1 MKTQL
6 KQTVIAVLTS
16 AVLLTSPAANASG
29 IPTVDGANIAQ
40 GVQSMLM
47 DIMNQAETIQQWTT
61 NFEHLK
67 TQIQN
72 QIDQLNAIKNVK
84 DLDDVLKIMNTIN
97 DMPQEWADMYKTVE
111 KLDPTG
117 ELAKLKYDP
126 ELAMKN
132 AMNDIAILNAIEKQ
146 FDPNNKTGTHYR
158 LKQATDLL
166 KSADSEIALQK
177 VTAMILA
184 EQTRIQQAQF
194 QYATIKEKYGSLE
207 TANRE
212 KQKEREHCYVQ
223 QYINGNGKDL
233 SKCHQ

>member
-1 MKTQL
+1 MKSQL

-16 AVLLTSPAANASG
+16 AVLFTAPAANASG

-67 TQIQN
+67 TQIEN
-72 QIDQLNAIKNVK
+72 QIKTLESIKNVK
-84 DLDDVLKIMNTIN
+84 DLDDVLNVMNKIQ
-97 DMPQEWADMYKTVE
+97 DMPEEWSDMYKTVE

-126 ELAMKN
+126 ELAIKN
-132 AMNDIAILNAIEKQ
+132 AMNDIAMLNAIQKQ
-146 FDPNNKTGTHYR
+146 FDPNNKNGSHYR

-194 QYATIKEKYGSLE
+194 QYATIKEKYDSQE
-207 TANRE
+207 KANRE
-212 KQKEREHCYVQ
+212 KQKERDICYHQ
-223 QYINGNGKDL
+223 AYINGEDL
-233 SKCHQ
+233 SKCRQ

>member
-16 AVLLTSPAANASG
+16 AALLTAPAANASG

-67 TQIQN
+67 TQIEN
-72 QIDQLNAIKNVK
+72 QIKTLESIKNVK
-84 DLDDVLKIMNTIN
+84 DLDDVLNVMNKIQ
-97 DMPQEWADMYKTVE
+97 DMPAEWSDMYKTVE

-132 AMNDIAILNAIEKQ
+132 AMNDIAVLNAIQKQ
-146 FDPNNKTGTHYR
+146 FDPNNKNGTHYR
-158 LKQATDLL
+158 LKQATELL
-166 KSADSEIALQK
+166 KTADSEIALQK

-194 QYATIKEKYGSLE
+194 QYATIKEKYDSQE
-207 TANRE
+207 KANIEARKKLHE
-212 KQKEREHCYVQ
+212 CY
-223 QYINGNGKDL
+223 YKNHKDYE
-233 SKCHQ
+233 KCH

>member
-16 AVLLTSPAANASG
+16 AALLTAPAANASG
-29 IPTVDGANIAQ
+29 IPTIDGANIAQ
-40 GVQSMLM
+40 AVQSMVM
-47 DIMNQAETIQQWTT
+47 DMMNQAETIAQWAT

-67 TQIQN
+67 TQIEN
-72 QIDQLNAIKNVK
+72 QIKTLESIKNTK
-84 DLDDVLKIMNTIN
+84 DLDDVLNIMNKIN
-97 DMPQEWADMYKTVE
+97 EMPEEWADMYKTVE

-126 ELAMKN
+126 DLAIKN

-146 FDPNNKTGTHYR
+146 FDPKNKNGTHYR

-194 QYATIKEKYGSLE
+194 QYATIKEKYDSQEKANHMKHREIYRCSLK
-207 TANRE
+207 N
-212 KQKEREHCYVQ
+212 
-223 QYINGNGKDL
+223 NGDI
-233 SKCHQ
+233 SKCKNI